1 MIILVETS
9 ANSFT
14 FIDDLLWTVMFSND
28 RENESGVKRNGKAAT
43 YGPRECLPKMPTV
56 SSGSRS
62 VDDTSSGRNGGRYP

>member
-1 MIILVETS
+1 
-9 ANSFT
+9 
-14 FIDDLLWTVMFSND
+14 MFSND